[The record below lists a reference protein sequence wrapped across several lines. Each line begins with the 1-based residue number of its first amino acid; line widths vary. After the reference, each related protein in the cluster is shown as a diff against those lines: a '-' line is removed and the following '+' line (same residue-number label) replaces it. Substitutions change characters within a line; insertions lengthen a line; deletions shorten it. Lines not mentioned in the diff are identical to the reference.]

1 MDPLTPF
8 AAHGDCLLPDRGA
21 TLAPPPHWL
30 SGPRD
35 GLKAEGLGG
44 GGNSK
49 GLQGSGIFLPRGP
62 RLPTLRE
69 WGRGRGISLG
79 TLGFPPLHRSEGF
92 WGDRGS
98 ATHPYTQEVPPHP
111 PRAAECPYCPS
122 PDLQGKWTALSQGGE
137 VRPGWGVGLWRP
149 GPGTQQRKF
158 QAAFRATRPRDMQH
172 TRSSSCGLR
181 HPASQLLASGCL
193 ALQPAPTPAH

>member
-98 ATHPYTQEVPPHP
+98 ATHPYTQEVPP
-111 PRAAECPYCPS
+111 PS
-122 PDLQGKWTALSQGGE
+122 PQGSRMPLLPLPRPPGKVDSSLPGRGGQAGLGGGALEAWPWHPAEEIPGCLQG
-137 VRPGWGVGLWRP
+137 
-149 GPGTQQRKF
+149 
-158 QAAFRATRPRDMQH
+158 
-172 TRSSSCGLR
+172 
-181 HPASQLLASGCL
+181 HPS
-193 ALQPAPTPAH
+193 